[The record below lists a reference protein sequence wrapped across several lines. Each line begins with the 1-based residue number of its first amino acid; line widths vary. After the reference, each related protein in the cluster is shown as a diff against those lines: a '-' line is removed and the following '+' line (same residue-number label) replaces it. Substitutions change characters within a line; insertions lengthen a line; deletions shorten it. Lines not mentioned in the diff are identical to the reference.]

1 MTALARLL
9 RFSDNPGTHASAPC
23 AKILLLPTGFFHM
36 PPKAAAKT
44 RRPRRS
50 RKKPSVA
57 ISDAIRLLTEEYGP
71 FENEPRLD
79 PAHELTFTI
88 LSQHTSDRNSERA
101 FRSLM
106 NTFGTLEAVADADV
120 DAIEAAI
127 AGGGLAKVKAPRIK
141 TVLNKIMELN
151 GGSLDLH
158 FLAEM
163 PMNEARAWL
172 RQLPGI
178 GPKSAGIILSF
189 SLGMP
194 AMAVDTHIY
203 RVSKRLGI
211 IGPKVSAEKAHE
223 VLEAA
228 MPPEDVYPFHAAFIT
243 HGRQVCK
250 AQRPICGACVVN
262 YGCPSRDEAAMQ
274 EAAAASGQES
284 GATGNDPADT
294 DRPDGQAPG
303 RRRRRGEAATP
314 VPHTQVVKELQP

>member
-1 MTALARLL
+1 
-9 RFSDNPGTHASAPC
+9 
-23 AKILLLPTGFFHM
+23 M

-44 RRPRRS
+44 RRSRRS
-50 RKKPSVA
+50 KKPGVT
-57 ISDAIRLLTEEYGP
+57 ISDAIRLLTDEYGP
-71 FENEPRLD
+71 FEKEPRLD
-79 PAHELTFTI
+79 PAHELVFTI

-101 FRSLM
+101 FRNLM
-106 NTFGTLEAVADADV
+106 HTFGTLEAVADAEVADIEE
-120 DAIEAAI
+120 AIS
-127 AGGGLAKVKAPRIK
+127 GGGLARVKAPRIK
-141 TVLNKIMELN
+141 EVLGMILELN
-151 GGSLDLH
+151 QGSLDLY

-163 PMNEARAWL
+163 PMDEARAWL

-203 RVSKRLGI
+203 RVSQRLGM
-211 IGPKVSAEKAHE
+211 IGPKVSADKAHE

-250 AQRPICGACVVN
+250 AQRPRCGECVVN
-262 YGCPSRDEAAMQ
+262 YGCPSRDE
-274 EAAAASGQES
+274 EAIRQAAASTES
-284 GATGNDPADT
+284 IETEPVSRETADN

-303 RRRRRGEAATP
+303 RRRRRQDAATP

>member
-1 MTALARLL
+1 M
-9 RFSDNPGTHASAPC
+9 S
-23 AKILLLPTGFFHM
+23 
-36 PPKAAAKT
+36 PKAAAK
-44 RRPRRS
+44 PRRS
-50 RKKPSVA
+50 RRSKKPGVTIA
-57 ISDAIRLLTEEYGP
+57 DAIRLLTEEYGP

-79 PAHELTFTI
+79 PAHELVFTI

-101 FRSLM
+101 FRNLM
-106 NTFGTLEAVADADV
+106 HTFGTLETVAEAEVAD
-120 DAIEAAI
+120 IEAAI
-127 AGGGLAKVKAPRIK
+127 SGGGLARVKAPRIK
-141 TVLNKIMELN
+141 DVLGRILDLN
-151 GGSLDLH
+151 DGSLDLH

-163 PMNEARAWL
+163 PMDEARAWL

-194 AMAVDTHIY
+194 AMAVDTHIF
-203 RVSKRLGI
+203 RVSQRLGI
-211 IGPKVSAEKAHE
+211 IGPKVNADKAHE

-250 AQRPICGACVVN
+250 AQRPRCGECVVN
-262 YGCPSRDEAAMQ
+262 YGCPSRDEEAIQ
-274 EAAAASGQES
+274 QAAANAAAEQPEP
-284 GATGNDPADT
+284 ATHDAADA

-303 RRRRRGEAATP
+303 RRRRRQESPTA